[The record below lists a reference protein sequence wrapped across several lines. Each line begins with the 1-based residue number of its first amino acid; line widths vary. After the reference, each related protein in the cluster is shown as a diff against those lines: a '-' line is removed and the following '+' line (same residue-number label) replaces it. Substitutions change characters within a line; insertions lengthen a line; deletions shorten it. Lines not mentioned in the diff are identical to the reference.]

1 MVHVEKMPSCFSME
15 TDKKP
20 AGEFPPRAGRLGS
33 VHGPGLVPCI
43 SDGALITLL
52 LHLCAKKRA
61 EADPVIAC
69 ICPHPLSRWADIT
82 GLQPGRGKR

>member
-1 MVHVEKMPSCFSME
+1 ME

-33 VHGPGLVPCI
+33 VHGPGL
-43 SDGALITLL
+43 L
-52 LHLCAKKRA
+52 LHLCTNKRA
-61 EADPVIAC
+61 EADPMVVS

-82 GLQPGRGKR
+82 GLQPGRGKREGASLVRE